1 MLSTLLRRPTFGGI
15 RLKTSTVQFFVN
27 RSNLS
32 LSFLPR
38 FLLIVRLRSL
48 LKLGRCVLYSLG
60 LTNDFLD
67 SINAR
72 MSSCPLDFDS
82 PLGRLRR
89 FLVLGS
95 RGVNHVIRDFGLLQS
110 ELLHTT
116 SQVWVNYLSSVFGEF
131 WLVSDNKRDKKLCTS
146 CLMIMV

>member
-1 MLSTLLRRPTFGGI
+1 MESGLRLL
-15 RLKTSTVQFFVN
+15 QFSSFVN

-32 LSFLPR
+32 LSLLPR

-116 SQVWVNYLSSVFGEF
+116 SRVWVNYLSSVFGEF

-146 CLMIMV
+146 CLKIMA